1 MLLAVHLGEER
12 EAHEFVVLLVARPFR
27 QLRRE
32 PFGVREDLVNVGVAP
47 DDHLRRTVAEN
58 IEWRLPRP
66 ARDEAVRILV

>member
-12 EAHEFVVLLVARPFR
+12 EAHEFVVLLVARPLR

-47 DDHLRRTVAEN
+47 DDDLRRTVGQN
-58 IEWRLPRP
+58 IERRLPRP
-66 ARDEAVRILV
+66 ARDEAVRIAA